1 MSPGRSATSGFE
13 RFLVARRGDLKRIA
27 ARTQGELSADD
38 LASEAWLIAIEIG
51 VKRDWPFDFD
61 DEDDQDTLFAWMHN
75 RFVKYADKAVRFAV
89 KLDRDWEDES
99 GESMGSALARLLTGP
114 LDSDPQVRRQLHE
127 ERDDLLAIVR
137 YSYSEAAAYLLLL
150 MRLDWHMEDL
160 AALLWISV
168 GAARQR
174 LRVSGLRARVQ
185 PSLFDG
191 IETIDPD
198 FIAWRRVRGAR
209 RFVEPAEAVQLPLVV

>member
-1 MSPGRSATSGFE
+1 
-13 RFLVARRGDLKRIA
+13 
-27 ARTQGELSADD
+27 
-38 LASEAWLIAIEIG
+38 
-51 VKRDWPFDFD
+51 
-61 DEDDQDTLFAWMHN
+61 MHN

-114 LDSDPQVRRQLHE
+114 LGSDPQVRRQLHE
-127 ERDDLLAIVR
+127 EREDLLAIFR

-198 FIAWRRVRGAR
+198 FIAWRRARAAR
-209 RFVEPAEAVQLPLVV
+209 RAVDTAEATQLAFVV